1 MATIEPP
8 ETARVTRLLLRRPP
22 AAALRWAAAPF
33 GPGSRVV
40 AVRPL
45 PSAWLANH
53 AVDVADAAGATH
65 QLVLRRWARPGWDDE
80 DPDFNAAREAAVLE
94 LLAPTPVPAPPLV
107 AADPDAAVCDVPA
120 LLLGRLP
127 GRPPDLRDPV
137 ALVEGLAAALPPIHA
152 VAVPA
157 AEGGAGAE
165 ESAEAEGGAGAQEGA
180 RVGGSERPDR
190 SPTTRAVPGY
200 HRFYEPESLVPP
212 PWSTRPGLW
221 ERAYV
226 VVAGPPPDDHACFI
240 HRDFHPGNTLWT
252 GGRLTGVVDWIGG
265 SWGPPSVDLGHM
277 RVNLAADLGLAV
289 ADRFLAAHRALTG
302 FDHHPWW
309 DVASAVDVAPEMGP
323 AWRGVEDLVAAALA
337 RLGSDVGE
345 AG

>member
-8 ETARVTRLLLRRPP
+8 ETLRVARLLRRRPP

-33 GPGSRVV
+33 GSGSRVV

-53 AVDVADAAGATH
+53 AVDVAGAAGATH
-65 QLVLRRWARPGWDDE
+65 ELVLRRWARPGWDDE

-107 AADPDAAVCDVPA
+107 AADPGGAFCDVPA

-127 GRPPDLRDPV
+127 GGPPDLRDPDPA
-137 ALVEGLAAALPPIHA
+137 ALVEGLAAALPPVHA

-157 AEGGAGAE
+157 AGGGTGT
-165 ESAEAEGGAGAQEGA
+165 GGNA
-180 RVGGSERPDR
+180 RPGRP
-190 SPTTRAVPGY
+190 PATRPVPDY
-200 HRFYEPESLVPP
+200 HRFYEPETLVPP
-212 PWSTRPGLW
+212 AWSTRPRLW
-221 ERAYV
+221 EQAFA
-226 VVAGPPPDDHACFI
+226 VAARPPPDDRACFI
-240 HRDFHPGNTLWT
+240 HRDYHPGNTLWT
-252 GGRLTGVVDWIGG
+252 GGRLTGLVDWIGG

-289 ADRFLAAHRALTG
+289 ADRFLAAHHALTG

-309 DVASAVDVAPEMGP
+309 DVASAVDVVPETGP
-323 AWRGVEDLVAAALA
+323 AWRGAEDLVAAALA
-337 RLGSDVGE
+337 RLGGDVGE